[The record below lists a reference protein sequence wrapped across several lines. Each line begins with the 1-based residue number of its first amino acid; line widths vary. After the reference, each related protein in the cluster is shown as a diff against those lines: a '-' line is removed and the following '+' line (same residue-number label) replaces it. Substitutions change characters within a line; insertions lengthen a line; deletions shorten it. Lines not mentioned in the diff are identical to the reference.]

1 MQKNDSISEAQKIQ
15 DAQKLKDFIE
25 VAENMI
31 LRYVADKFSGKISID
46 YLKEF
51 IENTNIGIDYNCDSH
66 LGGYYAPLNDGAIFI
81 NSEKIR
87 VKSIKDYFQV
97 IGTIIHEL
105 QHKFS
110 AEIAHKDFENKQL
123 DEGFSD
129 LFADECINHFLENYL
144 GEIIKLGWSEE
155 DVEQIYELQEIRGIH
170 TSAYQRRIRIYKDSN
185 GSYKAE
191 NRKTLRSRI
200 RIYFWR

>member
-1 MQKNDSISEAQKIQ
+1 MPKDDSISEEQKMQ
-15 DAQKLKDFIE
+15 NTQKLKEFTE
-25 VAENMI
+25 VSENMI
-31 LRYVADKFSGKISID
+31 LRYVADKFPGKISID

-51 IENTNIGIDYNCDSH
+51 IETSNIEIDYECDPC
-66 LGGYYAPLNDGAIFI
+66 LGGYYAPSNGGKIFI
-81 NSEKIR
+81 NPEKIK

-97 IGTIIHEL
+97 IGIIIHEL

-144 GEIIKLGWSEE
+144 EDIIKLGWSEE
-155 DVEQIYELQEIRGIH
+155 EIEQIYELQNIQRIH
-170 TSAYQRRIRIYKDSN
+170 TSAYQRRIRIYKNSN
-185 GSYKAE
+185 GIYKAK
-191 NRKTLRSRI
+191 NWKIPRSRI